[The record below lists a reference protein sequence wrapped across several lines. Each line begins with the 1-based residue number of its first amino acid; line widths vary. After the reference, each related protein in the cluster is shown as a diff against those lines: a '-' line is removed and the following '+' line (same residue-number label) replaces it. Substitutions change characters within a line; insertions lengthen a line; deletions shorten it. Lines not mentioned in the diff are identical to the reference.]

1 MGTGSGP
8 PLAPR
13 PGLRG
18 LEIRR
23 SVLFAP
29 AVSTRF
35 FVQTTKVNG
44 FTVRYFPISSSRF
57 APVAD
62 RAASRNIVWLGPGNL
77 VKLAGLRRRESRAA
91 KGVGRLRAPS
101 RKGVGGCVRCGSG
114 CGQPALFSR

>member
-1 MGTGSGP
+1 MDRHVIWPSDPVCLGGRNGSNSLP
-8 PLAPR
+8 WPR
-13 PGLRG
+13 LGRS

-44 FTVRYFPISSSRF
+44 FTIRYFPISSSRF

-62 RAASRNIVWLGPGNL
+62 RAASRTIVWLGPGNL
-77 VKLAGLRRRESRAA
+77 VKLAGRRRRES
-91 KGVGRLRAPS
+91 
-101 RKGVGGCVRCGSG
+101 GGSQGGWASAG
-114 CGQPALFSR
+114 TQQE